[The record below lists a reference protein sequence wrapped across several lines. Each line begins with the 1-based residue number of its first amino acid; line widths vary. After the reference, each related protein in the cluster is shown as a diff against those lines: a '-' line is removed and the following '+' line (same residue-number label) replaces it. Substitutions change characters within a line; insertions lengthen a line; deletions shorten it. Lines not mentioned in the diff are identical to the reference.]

1 MIAIISD
8 IHGNLPA
15 LRAVIACAEK
25 KGCTRI
31 ISLGDVTGY
40 YAQPGECIDI
50 LRNYNAIN
58 LLGNHDEYLITGQ
71 SCPRSK
77 TVSDLIHYQH
87 SVILPDQLEW
97 LASAPTSRSE
107 DDKFFV
113 HGGWNNPVDE
123 YLYTISESTLPA
135 DRGLY
140 FSGHT
145 HVQVLVHF
153 SEKTYCNPG
162 AVGQPRDGDPRA
174 AFAVLNGNEITL
186 HRVEYD
192 IDETAFAMKK
202 AGFPQRLYMN
212 LYSGAQIG
220 GRVDKITIEY
230 NREKTGEVHE

>member
-1 MIAIISD
+1 MMAIISD

-15 LRAVIACAEK
+15 LRAVIACAAA
-25 KGCTRI
+25 KGCQKI

-40 YAQPGECIDI
+40 YAQPGECIDV

-58 LLGNHDEYLITGQ
+58 LLGNHDEYLITGK
-71 SCPRSK
+71 SCPRSR
-77 TVSDLIHYQH
+77 TVSELIDYQRT
-87 SVILPDQLEW
+87 VIFPDQLKW
-97 LASAPTSRSE
+97 LASSPITGNE
-107 DDKFFV
+107 GDNFFV

-123 YLYTISESTLPA
+123 YLYTISESCLPV
-135 DRGLY
+135 DDGFY

-145 HVQVLVHF
+145 HVQALVRF
-153 SEKTYCNPG
+153 SEKKIYCNPG

-202 AGFPQRLYMN
+202 AGFPEQLYMN
-212 LYSGAQIG
+212 LYNGAQIG
-220 GRVDKITIEY
+220 GRIDKIAIE
-230 NREKTGEVHE
+230 